1 MTADEIRNG
10 GAFQAVV
17 RREYRWFL
25 NTLIGAINY
34 CCDQEEQQK
43 VLTDVGEAG
52 FARLN
57 ALFSESAQQNP
68 TAQGT
73 AEERLLSTWAYMI
86 LHCMDTRRH
95 FAAYAEANVLLESMM
110 AGGWFA

>member
-10 GAFQAVV
+10 AAFQAVV

-25 NTLIGAINY
+25 NTLVGAINY
-34 CCDQEEQQK
+34 CCDQEEQRK

-68 TAQGT
+68 TARGT

>member
-17 RREYRWFL
+17 RREYQWFL
-25 NTLIGAINY
+25 NTLVRAIEY
-34 CCDQEEQQK
+34 CGEQEKQRK
-43 VLTDVGEAG
+43 ALTDMGEAG

-57 ALFSESAQQNP
+57 ALFSETETRKEKSQV
-68 TAQGT
+68 T

-86 LHCMDTRRH
+86 LHCMDTRHH